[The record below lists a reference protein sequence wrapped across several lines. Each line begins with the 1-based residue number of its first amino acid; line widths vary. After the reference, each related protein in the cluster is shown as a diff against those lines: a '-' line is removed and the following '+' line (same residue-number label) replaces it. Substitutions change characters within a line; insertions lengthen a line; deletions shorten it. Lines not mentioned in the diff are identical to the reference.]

1 MPPMS
6 RRGQDL
12 RADRQDNVQGSLFPE
27 PDALASFAVRYLRMN
42 GRSVRTVT
50 QLAAPTMVSAH
61 DVTEKAGSMTSSA

>member
-1 MPPMS
+1 
-6 RRGQDL
+6 
-12 RADRQDNVQGSLFPE
+12 LFPE